1 MKNGIQLRIKGKVQ
15 GVGFRP
21 YVWQLA
27 HQCALNGDVCND
39 GEGVLVRLLENAD
52 IPLFTQLLYQHCPPL
67 AHIESVQPQ
76 PFQWDELPEK
86 FTIRHSGAGR
96 MDTQVIP
103 DAATCKACR
112 DELFDPANRR
122 YHYPFANC
130 THCGPRFTIIRQMPY
145 DRPNTSMAAFP
156 LCPECQQE
164 YENPAD
170 RRFHAQPNACATCG
184 PEIQLCDKN
193 GKVLAIH
200 HQALEQTATDLLNGK
215 IAAIKGLGGFHL
227 ACDAT
232 HFHAVE
238 QLRQR
243 KHRPSKPL
251 AVMIP
256 SLDWLKKQGVDITE
270 GLRALLESAAAP
282 IVLIHAWENSVLSEN
297 IAPHLRE
304 VGVMLPSNPLQH
316 LLMAQVNK
324 PLVMTSG
331 NASGK
336 PPVLTEQA
344 AFTDLANI
352 ADIWLMHNRDIVQRA
367 DDSLVRYHAGKAEM
381 LRRARGYVPDAIDLP
396 AGFESSPS
404 ILALGADLK
413 NTFCLLREK
422 SAVMS
427 QHLGDLDD
435 IDIYQQY
442 QQSIALFESI
452 YRFKPEYLVGDMHP
466 NYVSHRYGN
475 TLSEQLNIPM
485 IHVQHHHAH
494 IAAVMAEHG
503 IPLSDEKVIGL
514 ALDGLG
520 FGDDNRLW
528 GGECLLVDY
537 ASSQHLGGLPPVA
550 MPGGDLASRQPWR
563 NLLAHLEKFVPD
575 WQAQPIA
582 SVLSPFAYPLLQKAI
597 SRKLNCPTA
606 SSAGRLFDAIA
617 AALGICSAQTSWE
630 GEGACQLEALAL
642 QSSVQQHPVTM
653 PVVDN
658 QLDLT
663 TFWHEWLA
671 YDAPRAERAHAFHQ
685 ALAQGFADLAL
696 QQAKLHNIQQVV
708 LSGGVLHNQ
717 LLRHLLIEKLQP
729 LEVLH
734 ARQLP
739 MGDGGLALG
748 QVAIAAAI
756 LKKNNQK

>member
-1 MKNGIQLRIKGKVQ
+1 MKNGTQLRIKGKVQ

-27 HQCALNGDVCND
+27 HQYALNGDVCND
-39 GEGVLVRLLENAD
+39 GEGVLVRLLNTAD
-52 IPLFTQLLYQHCPPL
+52 IDLFTQLLYQHCPPL
-67 AHIESVQPQ
+67 AHIESVQSQ
-76 PFQWDELPEK
+76 PFEWDEIPEK

-112 DELFDPANRR
+112 DELFDSTNRR

-156 LCPECQQE
+156 LCPECQKE
-164 YENPAD
+164 YENPVD
-170 RRFHAQPNACATCG
+170 RRFHAQPNACTTCG

-193 GKVLAIH
+193 GNILATH
-200 HQALEQTATDLLNGK
+200 HQALEQTASHLLNGK
-215 IAAIKGLGGFHL
+215 IVAIKGLGGFHL

-232 HFHAVE
+232 HTHVIE
-238 QLRQR
+238 RLRQR

-251 AVMIP
+251 AVMVP
-256 SLDWLKKQGVDITE
+256 SIDWLKKQGVTLTE
-270 GLRALLESAAAP
+270 GLCALLESAAAP
-282 IVLIHAWENSVLSEN
+282 IVLIHKWKNSVLSEN

-304 VGVMLPSNPLQH
+304 IGIMLPSNPLQH
-316 LLMAQVNK
+316 LLMEQVNK

-336 PPVLTEQA
+336 PPVLTAQA
-344 AFTDLANI
+344 AFLDLANI
-352 ADIWLMHNRDIVQRA
+352 ADLWLTHNRDIVQRA
-367 DDSLVRYHAGKAEM
+367 DDSLVRYHGVQAEM
-381 LRRARGYVPDAIDLP
+381 LRRARGYVPDAVDLP
-396 AGFESSPS
+396 AGFEHSPS

-413 NTFCLLREK
+413 NTFCLLRDK
-422 SAVMS
+422 SAVLS

-435 IDIYQQY
+435 VDIYQQY
-442 QQSIALFESI
+442 QESIVLFESI
-452 YRFKPEYLVGDMHP
+452 YRFKPEYIVGDMHP
-466 NYVSHRYGN
+466 NYVSHRYGKV
-475 TLSEQLNIPM
+475 LSEQLHIPM
-485 IHVQHHHAH
+485 IQVQHHHAH
-494 IAAVMAEHG
+494 IAAAMIEHG
-503 IPLSDEKVIGL
+503 IPLGDEKVIGV

-537 ASSQHLGGLPPVA
+537 HSSLHLGGLPPVA

-563 NLLAHLEKFVPD
+563 NLLAHLEKYLPD
-575 WQAQPIA
+575 WQTQPIA
-582 SVLSPFAYPLLQKAI
+582 SVLVPFPYPVLQKAI
-597 SRKLNCPTA
+597 LRGLNSPTA
-606 SSAGRLFDAIA
+606 SSAGRLFDAVG
-617 AALGICSAQTSWE
+617 AALGICPEQTSWE
-630 GEGACQLEALAL
+630 GEAACQLEALAL
-642 QSSVQQHPVTM
+642 ESRIQQHPVTM
-653 PVVDN
+653 PLVGN
-658 QLDLT
+658 QLDLQ
-663 TFWHEWLA
+663 TFWREWLA
-671 YDAPRAERAHAFHQ
+671 YHAPRAERAHAFHQ
-685 ALAQGFADLAL
+685 ALAQGFADLAI
-696 QQAKLHNIQQVV
+696 QQAKLHCIQKVV
-708 LSGGVLHNQ
+708 LSGGVFHNQ

-756 LKKNNQK
+756 LKKNN